1 MGPSEVPRAPPGEGG
16 RGVIATG
23 LILVLFGLWV
33 VLRTVVKDSRGS
45 TLVDR
50 ISNAGGAAA

>member
-1 MGPSEVPRAPPGEGG
+1 MGSGEVPRSPAREDGA
-16 RGVIATG
+16 RVIATG
-23 LILVLFGLWV
+23 LILVLAGLFL

-50 ISNAGGAAA
+50 ISNAGGAA